1 MINNTS
7 IEENNTKKL
16 ENKKYIHKRK
26 NNTVRKTVT
35 SDNVIE
41 YKLDDKVEKIRKK
54 ELKKINTKVLDEGTK
69 VEKAEGIPV
78 VVEKKAVI
86 KANTEKNVK
95 HKSQTRRKSATKREK
110 QKIKIIPLGGLNEIG
125 KNMTVIEYKNEIVI
139 IDCGLKFPEEDMF
152 GIDIVIPDISY
163 LIKNRDKIKG
173 IFLTHGHE
181 DHIGALPYV
190 LKQLNVPVY
199 GTKLTLGIVE
209 TKLKEHGLLS
219 STELIRVKPR
229 DVIRLNSVSV
239 EFIKTNHSI
248 ADSVAIAVHTPLGVV
263 LHTGDFKVD
272 YTPIDG
278 EAMDFARFAEL
289 GKKGVLAMM
298 ADSTNVEK
306 SGYTNSEKIVG
317 ESLTRIFG
325 KTKGRIIIATFASNI
340 HRIQQ
345 IIDAASVYGRKVAVS
360 GRSMENIMNVAIELG
375 YIEVDKDTLVSID
388 QISKYNNDQVV
399 IITTGSQGE
408 PMSALSRMAASE
420 HRKVNIVEGD
430 TIIISATP
438 IPGNEKLVSK
448 VINQLFKKGAEVIYG
463 SQENIHVSGHA
474 CQEELKLMQTLV
486 KPKNFI
492 PVHGEY
498 RHLKQHGELAIKL
511 GLDSKNVVIPE
522 VGDII
527 EVTRSGIKKNGSVVS
542 GQIFVDGLGVG
553 DVGNIVLRDRKHLS
567 QDGIL
572 TVVVTLSKENKTI
585 VAGPDIISRGF
596 VYVRESE
603 GLMDEARDIVRNIL
617 LDCEEKKITDWATL
631 KSNVRDELRAY
642 LYEKTKRKPMIL
654 PIIMEI

>member
-1 MINNTS
+1 M
-7 IEENNTKKL
+7 
-16 ENKKYIHKRK
+16 K
-26 NNTVRKTVT
+26 N
-35 SDNVIE
+35 
-41 YKLDDKVEKIRKK
+41 
-54 ELKKINTKVLDEGTK
+54 
-69 VEKAEGIPV
+69 EKAKV
-78 VVEKKAVI
+78 
-86 KANTEKNVK
+86 
-95 HKSQTRRKSATKREK
+95 
-110 QKIKIIPLGGLNEIG
+110 KIIPLGGVNEIG
-125 KNMTVIEYKNEIVI
+125 KNLTAIEYKNDIVV
-139 IDCGLKFPEEDMF
+139 IDCGLKFPDEDMF
-152 GIDIVIPDISY
+152 GIDLVIPDITY
-163 LIKNRDKIKG
+163 LIKNKEKVSG

-190 LKQLNVPVY
+190 LRQLNVPVY

-219 STELIRVKPR
+219 NTELIRVKPR

-263 LHTGDFKVD
+263 LHTGDFKID

-278 EAMDFARFAEL
+278 ELMDFARFAEL

-306 SGYTNSEKIVG
+306 QGYTKSERIVG

-345 IIDAASVYGRKVAVS
+345 IIDAATVYGRKVAVS
-360 GRSMENIMNVAIELG
+360 GRSMENIINVAIELG
-375 YIEVDKDTLVSID
+375 YIEVAENTLVPID
-388 QISKYNNDQVV
+388 AINKYNNDQIV

-408 PMSALSRMAASE
+408 PMSALSRMASAE
-420 HRKVNIVEGD
+420 HKKVNIVEGD

-448 VINQLFKKGAEVIYG
+448 IVNQLFKKGAEVIYG
-463 SQENIHVSGHA
+463 SAENIHVSGHA
-474 CQEELKLMQTLV
+474 CQEELKLMQILI

-511 GLDSKNVVIPE
+511 GLNPKNVVIPE
-522 VGDII
+522 VGNVI
-527 EVTRSGIKKNGSVVS
+527 EVNRSGIRKSGTVIS

-572 TVVVTLSKENKTI
+572 TVVVTLSKDNKTI

-603 GLMDEARDIVRNIL
+603 GLIDEAREIVRNTL
-617 LDCEEKKITDWATL
+617 LECEEKNITDWATL
-631 KSNVRDELRAY
+631 KSNVRDELRTY